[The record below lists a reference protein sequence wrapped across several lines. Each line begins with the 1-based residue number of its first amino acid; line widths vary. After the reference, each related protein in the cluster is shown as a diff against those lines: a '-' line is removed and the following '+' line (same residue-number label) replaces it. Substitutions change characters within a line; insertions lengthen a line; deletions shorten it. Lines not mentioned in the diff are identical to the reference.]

1 MRVAKWAGLLPPGR
15 WDSLSGDEKA
25 ELIVFHAA
33 EMAMEQY
40 EVDHPPKPK
49 EKP

>member
-15 WDSLSGDEKA
+15 WDALTGDEKA

-33 EMAMEQY
+33 EMVMRTY
-40 EVDHPPKPK
+40 EEDHPPKQK
-49 EKP
+49 ER